1 MADANTEIDL
11 DEVHQAIIDT
21 IQVQFPDLK
30 TVTDYHED
38 RKKFPLP
45 ACFIELTELTQADMD
60 PGTDQLALLA
70 RWEARV
76 IIGFRTQTAKR
87 NIRKLVTS
95 LAAFIRL
102 QRWGK
107 PVGPAEIIGCFPDD
121 FNPGLDQ
128 YEVWRVEW
136 TQVIHF
142 GSSIWTND
150 GQLPTDIL
158 VAFSPNTGQEED
170 YLPVVES
177 EEEPEEDDEP

>member
-11 DEVHQAIIDT
+11 DEIHQAIIDA
-21 IQVQFPDLK
+21 IEDQFPDLK
-30 TVTDYHED
+30 TVADYYED
-38 RKKFPLP
+38 RKKIPLP

-60 PGTDQLALLA
+60 PGTDQLALLS

-76 IIGFRTQTAKR
+76 IIGFRTQNAKR
-87 NIRKLVTS
+87 NVRKLVTA
-95 LAAFIRL
+95 LAAFIRT

-107 PVGPAEIIGCFPDD
+107 PIGSAEVIGCYPDE

-142 GSSIWTND
+142 GASVWTND
-150 GQLPTDIL
+150 GTLPTSVE
-158 VAFSPNTGQEED
+158 VAFSPNTGETED
-170 YLPVVES
+170 YSPVVEP
-177 EEEPEEDDEP
+177 EEEPEADDEP